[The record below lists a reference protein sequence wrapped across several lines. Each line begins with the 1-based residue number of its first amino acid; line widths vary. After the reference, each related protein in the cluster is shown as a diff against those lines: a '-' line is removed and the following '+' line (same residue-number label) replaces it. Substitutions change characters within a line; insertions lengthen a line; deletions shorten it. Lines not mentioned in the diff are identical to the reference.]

1 MDENTK
7 FIIDLIYE
15 SLDPKTHCGY
25 FTVERIL
32 KTLKTSNKIENNEE
46 KVNTFL
52 NLEIIKNERR
62 LKGIDIIYQDKKC
75 LIKDVYEEIKNF
87 SLDDLAK
94 MIIVDGKS
102 LYHQNVDKQGRKD
115 KLIKFGEYSILFHIN
130 PIKNYNQGYN
140 RNVYKVIKLDDNIK
154 DEFLK
159 IDYCE
164 EYITLY
170 SFLFPDFYIE
180 KDDLEK
186 EWLLLTGEFQIWQ
199 SEQEYIHTTLN
210 SYKWSQINNI
220 NTTYICDSLIYY
232 STERVVL
239 VLQFNNKYDCPLCGS
254 KNYE

>member
-115 KLIKFGEYSILFHIN
+115 KLIK
-130 PIKNYNQGYN
+130 
-140 RNVYKVIKLDDNIK
+140 LDDNIK